1 LDGRLALTVVTPE
14 RALLS
19 EVACDEITLPAWRG
33 ELGVLPGH
41 TPLIALLG
49 IGVVGYRDGARR
61 EKLAVRGGFVEI
73 AGDAVRI
80 LADEAVAPESIDEAK
95 ASAEK
100 ADAENRRAHAAGDD
114 ELDAANADARF
125 AEARLAVPRPA

>member
-1 LDGRLALTVVTPE
+1 LEGKLTLTVVTPE
-14 RALLS
+14 RALLQDA
-19 EVACDEITLPAWRG
+19 VCDEVTLPAWLG

-49 IGVVGYRDGARR
+49 IGVVGYRDGGRR
-61 EKLAVRGGFVEI
+61 QTLAVRGGFVEI

-80 LADEAVAPESIDEAK
+80 LADEAAAPEGIDAAK
-95 ASAEK
+95 ASADK
-100 ADAENRRAHAAGDD
+100 ADAENRRTHAAGDE

-125 AEARLAVPRPA
+125 AEARLAVLRPA